1 MVVAPAIMPGYN
13 IESTLAECS
22 NGGTTVDI
30 KEGLNYKLM
39 KGLAIYKSKE
49 LESIFMEINLNNKK
63 VVINCTYRYSSM
75 ELTYRYSSMELS
87 EFNSEYLTNLLD
99 TLSSEKQNCSFTS
112 DFKVDILKYD

>member
-1 MVVAPAIMPGYN
+1 MVVAPVIMPGYN

-22 NGGTTVDI
+22 DGGTTVDI

-63 VVINCTYRYSSM
+63 VVINCTYRYSS
-75 ELTYRYSSMELS
+75 LELS

-112 DFKVDILKYD
+112 DFKVNILKYD